1 MKKMKAAFRF
11 TLTSIG
17 ATLILFF
24 AMHFSL
30 AKTSGVGP
38 TNMVDA
44 SGLRQGHWIITWEMI
59 YGKVAPGPMNAA
71 GIAYEGN
78 YIDSRREELW
88 TTYHPNQVKASEIH
102 YTADKRNGSAAYFS
116 TAGNLNLRMH
126 FTNDIPDS
134 VMTFYYPSG
143 TVLATYTWNNGH
155 LDGPAKTYW
164 DDGRLCEEGIWKH
177 GYWES
182 KPQYHYRLR

>member
-1 MKKMKAAFRF
+1 M
-11 TLTSIG
+11 I
-17 ATLILFF
+17 
-24 AMHFSL
+24 
-30 AKTSGVGP
+30 
-38 TNMVDA
+38 DA
-44 SGLRQGHWIITWEMI
+44 NGKFQGHWIITWEMV
-59 YGKVAPGPMNAA
+59 YGKTMPGPMNAA
-71 GIAYEGN
+71 GIALEGN

-88 TTYHPNQVKASEIH
+88 TSYHPNQVKASEIL
-102 YTADKRNGSAAYFS
+102 YSADKRNGSASYFT

-126 FTNDIPDS
+126 FSNDIPDS

-143 TVLATYTWNNGH
+143 IVLASYTWNNGR

-182 KPQYHYRLR
+182 KPRYHHRLR